1 MKTRR
6 EKMKKSFSLV
16 IAGIVV
22 LLTGLFLWASQIRD
36 QGEFGSGQ
44 GVIAIAVLTLAGISV
59 FVVYWQAR
67 SRNQKLKNLREDYRE
82 HLDQVMEWVGQSA
95 LQNSEK
101 REIEQELM
109 AIFLEAQGAG
119 RQPQSVIGEDVES
132 FAKDLLD
139 AYGIHPG
146 ILSYLLTS
154 TQWVLMYLV
163 IVQGYRSLRHG
174 IGSYYA
180 ASMDVEVLFLFAWIS
195 FVTLPMIQYGGKAWV
210 VGKRKQ
216 GLFAIFGFL
225 TFLIGVGIIE
235 GIHAVADRM
244 PWASEFLGKQ
254 VLVFKHPWQLA
265 IAIALAFGIFWLK
278 QWLRKK
284 PLR

>member
-22 LLTGLFLWASQIRD
+22 LLTGLFLWASQIRY

-44 GVIAIAVLTLAGISV
+44 GVIATAVLTLAGISV

-67 SRNQKLKNLREDYRE
+67 SRNQKLKNLHEDYRE
-82 HLDQVMEWVGQSA
+82 NLDQVMEWVGQST

-119 RQPQSVIGEDVES
+119 RLPQSVIGEDVEG
-132 FAKDLLD
+132 FAKELLD

-146 ILSYLLTS
+146 FLSYLLTS
-154 TQWVLMYLV
+154 TQWYLIYLV

-180 ASMDVEVLFLFAWIS
+180 ASMDAEILFLFAWIS
-195 FVTLPMIQYGGKAWV
+195 FVTLPMIQYGGKAWI

-225 TFLIGVGIIE
+225 TFLLGIGIIE

-244 PWASEFLGKQ
+244 PWASEFLRKQ

-265 IAIALAFGIFWLK
+265 VAIAFAFGIFWLK